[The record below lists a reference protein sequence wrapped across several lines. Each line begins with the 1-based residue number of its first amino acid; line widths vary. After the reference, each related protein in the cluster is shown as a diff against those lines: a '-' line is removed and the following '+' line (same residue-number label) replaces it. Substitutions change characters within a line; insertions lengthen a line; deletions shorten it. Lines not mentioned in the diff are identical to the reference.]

1 MSKLFAPYV
10 MEQIKQGIAKS
21 LMKFCGENNTLDKII
36 SCLEYPKFD
45 THGDLC
51 LPVRKLSLP
60 TGTNPVQFA
69 AEVSKSFPSDSLI
82 SSTSNVGIYVNFTL
96 NKASLIRQSTE
107 QVIGMNESFGT
118 NNDGQGKTV
127 IFDYSSPNIAKPFHA
142 GHLRSTIIGN
152 FLINAFKANGYKTVG
167 INYLGDWGKQYGLL
181 AVGFAKYGNEE
192 LLLQDPIKHLFDVYV
207 RINQDA
213 EQDATIHDRARE
225 IFVRMEAGD
234 EEVLKI
240 WRRFREL
247 SIVKYKELYTRLG
260 ISFDVFSGESFFEHS
275 MKKYVDE
282 LKQTGILKESEKA
295 FIVDLNE
302 WGLGNSIVLKK
313 DGTSTYMTR
322 DIAAANERFNEYN
335 FVKSIYVI
343 AVQQDL
349 HMQQLFRICH
359 LMGRPWTDNMVHVNF
374 GLVEGMSTRKGNV
387 VFLEDIID
395 GAKEAMHDVMRKN
408 ESKYAQIQD
417 PEGTADT
424 LAISAIFIQD
434 MSARRIKNYAFDMD
448 RMTSFEGD
456 TGPYLQYAHARL
468 FSVQRNSSLSIE
480 DSQQIKWD
488 LLQEKIA
495 FDLALHLAK
504 YPAIIQDVIMN
515 YEPCTLVNYLMSLS
529 HLISQAFDVLWVM
542 GQPEPVAKARL
553 AVFVA
558 SRIVLGNG
566 LRVLGLSPLERM

>member
-1 MSKLFAPYV
+1 MSKLYAPYV
-10 MEQIKQGIAKS
+10 MDQIKQGIAKS
-21 LMKFCGENNTLDKII
+21 LLSFCEEGNNLEKII

-45 THGDLC
+45 SHGDLC

-69 AEVSKSFPSDSLI
+69 KKISDGFPKDSLI
-82 SSTSNVGIYVNFTL
+82 SGTSSIGIYVNFAL
-96 NKASLIRQSTE
+96 DRASLIRHSIE
-107 QVIGMNESFGT
+107 QILCMQESFGT
-118 NNDGQGKTV
+118 NDNGHGKTV

-181 AVGFAKYGNEE
+181 AVGFSKYGNEE
-192 LLLQDPIKHLFDVYV
+192 QLMADPIKHLFEIYV

-213 EQDATIHDRARE
+213 EQDPSVHDQARAV
-225 IFVRMEAGD
+225 FVQMEAGD
-234 EEVLKI
+234 EQVLKL
-240 WRRFREL
+240 WKRFREL
-247 SIVKYKELYTRLG
+247 SIEKYKVLYSRLG
-260 ISFDVFSGESFFEHS
+260 ISFDVYSGESFYEHS
-275 MKKYVDE
+275 MKKYVE
-282 LKQTGILKESEKA
+282 EMRQSGLLIESEKA

-302 WGLGNSIVLKK
+302 WGLGSSIVLKK

-322 DIAAANERFNEYN
+322 DIAAANERFNEYH
-335 FVKSIYVI
+335 FDRSIYVI

-349 HMQQLFRICH
+349 HLQQLFKICQ
-359 LMGRPWTDNMVHVNF
+359 LMERPWTSKMVHVNF
-374 GLVEGMSTRKGNV
+374 GMVEGMSTRKGNV

-395 GAKEAMHDVMRKN
+395 GAKETMHDVMRKN

-434 MSARRIKNYAFDMD
+434 MSAKRIKNYTFDME

-456 TGPYLQYAHARL
+456 TGPYLQYAHARMV
-468 FSVQRNSSLSIE
+468 SVQRNSALPV
-480 DSQQIKWD
+480 DSHVDWAV
-488 LLQEKIA
+488 LEEKIA

-504 YPAIIQDVIMN
+504 YPAIIKDIIAN
-515 YEPCTLVNYLMSLS
+515 YEPCTLVNYLMGLA

-542 GQPEPVAKARL
+542 GQPEPIAKARL
-553 AVFVA
+553 ALFVS